1 MFACL
6 PKFKALIKLKFISA
20 DLLVSNNVDYLGKI
34 LLFVVARIT
43 IIILEKYNYYYFG
56 KTLSWQGLLPSGEV
70 LLLLALV
77 GTPNL

>member
-20 DLLVSNNVDYLGKI
+20 DLLVSNNVHY
-34 LLFVVARIT
+34 FVVCRG
-43 IIILEKYNYYYFG
+43 KDYYYYFG
-56 KTLSWQGLLPSGEV
+56 KTLLWQGLLPSGEV